1 MALHRD
7 IHWIGRQWA
16 VTGFG
21 MQAIDQ
27 KLGGKFDIEMARLWD
42 EGLTESLREQ
52 KWFKAEDFEKGLA
65 MARKRYPEPPRK
77 TAPPPLAS
85 PVLPPKAESVVP
97 PAPEAPGPEEP
108 KPEAPSVPEV
118 EWVAP
123 PRIAELIGPEL
134 AKPEP
139 VALPQPA
146 LSEFQAWIPGS
157 ARFARPWRVRMK
169 R

>member
-42 EGLTESLREQ
+42 DGLTECLREQ
-52 KWFKAEDFEKGLA
+52 TWFKAEDFEKGLA

-77 TAPPPLAS
+77 TAPPPLPS
-85 PVLPPKAESVVP
+85 PVLPPKAERVVP
-97 PAPEAPGPEEP
+97 PAPEAP
-108 KPEAPSVPEV
+108 KPEAPRVPKV
-118 EWVAP
+118 EWVEPP
-123 PRIAELIGPEL
+123 PRTAAPVKPEL

-139 VALPQPA
+139 VELPQPA

>member
-42 EGLTESLREQ
+42 DGLTESLREQ

-65 MARKRYPEPPRK
+65 MARKRYPEPPRA
-77 TAPPPLAS
+77 TPQNRAAAAGIAGLA
-85 PVLPPKAESVVP
+85 AEGRARCS
-97 PAPEAPGPEEP
+97 ASA
-108 KPEAPSVPEV
+108 
-118 EWVAP
+118 
-123 PRIAELIGPEL
+123 
-134 AKPEP
+134 
-139 VALPQPA
+139 
-146 LSEFQAWIPGS
+146 GS
-157 ARFARPWRVRMK
+157 AKTSSAKGREG
-169 R
+169 